1 MLCTIESIRRILVSQ
16 KDNIKIGT
24 GVDDTVTTANAEQSI
39 READVI
45 ISGSL
50 RGIYKFP
57 LRNRILLPKTAF
69 TSPAS
74 LIYQPET
81 PRQLLIVVNAD
92 DQAIAGNNAIA
103 ITGTDSDGT
112 AITETLIFERPGAQV
127 TANYFKTV
135 STSGI
140 IVGSNIIALTNAY
153 FIILSYDILNY
164 ICARLA
170 CFNLYRDV
178 FCNNSPNEL
187 PAAVQSWKDD
197 ALKILENIRTKLFV
211 LDDQVAPGD
220 IAIIARP
227 VYNMPTKFFEYR
239 GVAGIERLEN
249 EDMQDYDGNHT
260 HSTDDESGSGSSE
273 VTIQT
278 QVIIPPGTWTDST
291 RPAAPYAGQ
300 TGFNT
305 ESSQFEGWNGNNWVI
320 IG

>member
-24 GVDDTVTTANAEQSI
+24 GADDTVTTANAEQSI

-164 ICARLA
+164 ICQRLA
-170 CFNLYRDV
+170 CYNLYRDV
-178 FCNNSPNEL
+178 FCNNAPNEL

-227 VYNMPTKFFEYR
+227 VYNIPTRFFEYR
-239 GVAGIERLEN
+239 GVAGIERLE
-249 EDMQDYDGNHT
+249 DTDIQDYDGDHPR
-260 HSTDDESGSGSSE
+260 STDNEYGTGSSGIT
-273 VTIQT
+273 VQS

-291 RPAAPYAGQ
+291 RPAAPYPGQ
-300 TGFNT
+300 TGYNT
-305 ESSQFEGWNGNNWVI
+305 ESKQFEGWNETQWVI